1 MKKKIAV
8 IGSGF
13 FGISCALILSKKY
26 DVDLFEKKNTILCGA
41 SRANQLRFHLGFHY
55 PRSLKTLKEINKL
68 KNEFTEFFGYSIF
81 GKTQNFYGIPL
92 LNTKTS
98 FNKYLIFLKKN
109 NLKHKQIRS
118 KDFSKLIDGA
128 ILCNEKNLNYFKIKN
143 KILKKLKKSNIN
155 LYLNCLFK
163 KNLSIITIK

>member
-68 KNEFTEFFGYSIF
+68 KNEFTKFYGHNVF
-81 GKTQNFYGIPL
+81 GKTQNFYGVSL
-92 LNTKTS
+92 VNTKTS
-98 FNKYLIFLKKN
+98 FNKYLIV
-109 NLKHKQIRS
+109 
-118 KDFSKLIDGA
+118 
-128 ILCNEKNLNYFKIKN
+128 
-143 KILKKLKKSNIN
+143 
-155 LYLNCLFK
+155 
-163 KNLSIITIK
+163 SIE